1 MNNQKIKLLI
11 ISLLLAAIFFTI
23 VSCGGTAQDKSAD
36 ETTSGN
42 ISETESETTSLSP
55 NVPDDIDY
63 NGETI
68 TIFSNNYNDYCMALV
83 EEQNGEILNDA
94 RYRMQQETEEK
105 LHVKITEVGYGSTDL
120 INAVSNM
127 VNAGDN
133 GCDIACNLAR
143 YSVELMTKGI
153 AYNMADYDYIDLNA
167 EYWTPNINESS
178 LLGNSVYYAAT
189 GFNLA
194 MYTYTSC
201 TIFNTDLAEALSIS
215 PESLYNDV
223 RNQKWTYV
231 KMLEYMT
238 SATSDINGDGVMDDG
253 DRWGLTA
260 YDWNTFASS
269 VYVSGGALTVGKAND
284 GSLALTWDTEQFYN
298 TLETAYKIYHG
309 SDAYTKN
316 ARNDSTIFNNGK
328 ALFLNGFFYTLN
340 MLSDMEDDFG
350 ILPCP
355 KYDENQSNY
364 INLTTDSIFAVIPFC
379 AKDPER
385 SAAVLEVMSFMGH
398 NYVLNA
404 YTETTLLYKKTRD
417 TASAEMV
424 RLCLDTAKMDLGTIY
439 ASNYCGWD
447 AIFNGIITKSGDFTV
462 SSYIASQDAVNQE
475 LQKVMDSAN
484 AISQ

>member
-1 MNNQKIKLLI
+1 MNNQKIKILI
-11 ISLLLAAIFFTI
+11 TSLLLFALLLTI
-23 VSCGGTAQDKSAD
+23 VSCGDTTQEKSAD
-36 ETTSGN
+36 ETTAGDV
-42 ISETESETTSLSP
+42 SETESETTVLSP
-55 NVPDDIDY
+55 NVPADLNY
-63 NGETI
+63 GGETI

-105 LHVKITEVGYGSTDL
+105 LNVKLTEVGYGSTDL

-143 YSVELMTKGI
+143 YSVELMTLGI
-153 AYNMADYDYIDLNA
+153 AYNMADYDYIDLTA
-167 EYWTPNINESS
+167 EYWTPNINESAS
-178 LLGNSVYYAAT
+178 LGDSVYYAAT

-201 TIFNTDLAEALSIS
+201 TIFNTNLAESLSIS
-215 PESLYNDV
+215 PESLYDDV
-223 RNQKWTYV
+223 RGQKWTYA

-238 SATSDINGDGVMDDG
+238 ASTSDINGNGVMDDS
-253 DRWGLTA
+253 DQWGLTA

-269 VYVSGGALTVGKAND
+269 VYVSGDTLTVGKSNN
-284 GSLALTWDTEQFYN
+284 GSLTLMWDTERFYN
-298 TLETAYKIYHG
+298 TLETAYRIYHG
-309 SDAYTKN
+309 SDAYIKN
-316 ARNDSTIFNNGK
+316 ARNDSAIFNNGN

-355 KYDENQSNY
+355 KYDDSQNDY
-364 INLTTDSIFAVIPFC
+364 INLTTDSIYGVIPFC

-398 NYVLNA
+398 NYVREA

-424 RLCLDTAKMDLGTIY
+424 RLCLDTAKMDLGTVY

-447 AIFNGIITKSGDFTV
+447 AIFGGIITKAGDFTL
-462 SSYIASQDAVNQE
+462 SSYIASQDAVNQQ
-475 LQKVMDSAN
+475 LQKVMDSAT
-484 AISQ
+484 AIS